1 LVGELIVNVEWYI
14 FFQSYWIQNIMA
26 FIFAIIFFMLMC
38 YEFFDEDKIYITT
51 VPKERPTKEKFEE

>member
-1 LVGELIVNVEWYI
+1 MVALIVDVEWYI

-51 VPKERPTKEKFEE
+51 VPKESPTKEKFEE